1 MKTYLDMDNYPRR
14 EHFEYFAA
22 MRSPYMGGT
31 VEIDVTD
38 FLSALKAKG
47 YPFFLSFLW
56 CVSRAA
62 NSVPELRQRIEGGRI
77 AEYVACRS
85 SHTLA
90 LPDGT
95 YCYCL
100 LSDEPPL
107 AEFIPYARAE
117 QERARRERS
126 LSDGEDPLEP
136 YFISTTPWFSFTSL
150 IQPVPE
156 PADSNPRF
164 TWGKYFERSGRVIL
178 PFASLCNHALVDGL
192 HMGLFLERLSGLM
205 RGV

>member
-1 MKTYLDMDNYPRR
+1 MKTYLDMDTYPRR

-77 AEYVACRS
+77 AEYGACRS

-95 YCYCL
+95 YCYRL
-100 LSDEPPL
+100 LS
-107 AEFIPYARAE
+107 
-117 QERARRERS
+117 
-126 LSDGEDPLEP
+126 
-136 YFISTTPWFSFTSL
+136 
-150 IQPVPE
+150 
-156 PADSNPRF
+156 
-164 TWGKYFERSGRVIL
+164 
-178 PFASLCNHALVDGL
+178 
-192 HMGLFLERLSGLM
+192 
-205 RGV
+205 